1 VSELTVV
8 HPAEFGV
15 ERLLSECRET
25 RTRRSGPGG
34 QHRNKV
40 ETAVVLEHLPSG
52 LRAEAG
58 ERRSQA
64 ENRAV
69 AVRRLRLRLAC
80 GLRVRRVPSE
90 PTPRWRQRVRQG
102 RLQISAEHA
111 DYPALVAEAFDHLV
125 LQKADMRVV
134 AIDLAVTPTQLA
146 GLFRKDS
153 MAWEQLN
160 RLRTEHGLL
169 PLK

>member
-1 VSELTVV
+1 MSESTAV
-8 HPAEFGV
+8 HPAEFEV
-15 ERLLSECRET
+15 ERLLTECRET

-80 GLRVRRVPSE
+80 GLRVRRAMLE

-102 RLQISAEHA
+102 RLQISAEHT
-111 DYPALVAEAFDHLV
+111 DYAALVAEAFDHLV
-125 LQKADMRVV
+125 LHQADMRAV
-134 AIDLAVTPTQLA
+134 ATAMGVTPTQLA
-146 GLFRKDS
+146 GLFRKEPV
-153 MAWEQLN
+153 AWEQLN
-160 RLRTEHGLL
+160 RLRTEQGLL

>member
-8 HPAEFGV
+8 HPAEFEV

-80 GLRVRRVPSE
+80 GLRVRRAVLE
-90 PTPRWRQRVRQG
+90 PTPRWQQRARQG
-102 RLQISAEHA
+102 RLQVSAEHA
-111 DYPALVAEAFDHLV
+111 DYAALVAEAFDHLV
-125 LQKADMRVV
+125 YQQADMRVV
-134 AIDLAVTPTQLA
+134 AAGLGVTPTQLA
-146 GLFRKDS
+146 GLFRKEPA
-153 MAWEQLN
+153 AWEQLN
-160 RLRTEHGLL
+160 RLRSQYGLL

>member
-1 VSELTVV
+1 MSESTAV
-8 HPAEFGV
+8 HPAEFEV

-69 AVRRLRLRLAC
+69 ALRRMRLRLAC
-80 GLRVRRVPSE
+80 GLRVRRGVLE
-90 PTPRWRQRVRQG
+90 PTPRWQQRAGQG
-102 RLQISAEHA
+102 RLQVSVEHA
-111 DYPALVAEAFDHLV
+111 DYAALVAEALDHLAG
-125 LQKADMRVV
+125 QQADMRVV
-134 AIDLAVTPTQLA
+134 AAGLGVTPTQLV
-146 GLFRKDS
+146 GLFRKEPS
-153 MAWEQLN
+153 AWGQLN
-160 RLRTEHGLL
+160 RLRAEHGLS
-169 PLK
+169 PLR